1 MERSSGVASLSVFFP
16 VFALMFS
23 PVAAAEE
30 SASTSTAAASTQS
43 VQDKTQSAQDKNQS
57 VQDKTQS
64 PLRKMLNMPDALTI
78 GASASI
84 TSSRGQTDYDSR
96 TYVLEASWTTSKN
109 IISTYNQIQ
118 RSETGPQ
125 VLSDKKSSD
134 NFWQYNFSQLYYL
147 LAGYRYSTDEIQ
159 LVDREHEVFLAPGF
173 YPYRTQTCRL
183 STAAGVVYLSQ
194 DYSET
199 AILAGEDPHEESW
212 RYGAYEAFDCAFMGK
227 ALSLSQSVIYSQ
239 NKDDDDD
246 YRYRSMISA
255 AVPMAYGL
263 SVSVSYNVSYDNQ
276 PKFGVDKKQA
286 DLTTALSYKF

>member
-1 MERSSGVASLSVFFP
+1 MESSSGVASLSVFFP

-23 PVAAAEE
+23 PFVVADD
-30 SASTSTAAASTQS
+30 SASTSTTTASAQSAQDKTQS
-43 VQDKTQSAQDKNQS
+43 VQDKTK
-57 VQDKTQS
+57 S

-84 TSSRGQTDYDSR
+84 TSSKGQTDYDSR
-96 TYVLEASWTTSKN
+96 TYVLEASWTTTKN

-134 NFWQYNFSQLYYL
+134 NFWQYNFSERYYL

-173 YPYRTQTCRL
+173 YPYRSKTCRL
-183 STAAGVVYLSQ
+183 STAAGAVYLSQ
-194 DYSET
+194 DYSQT
-199 AILAGEDPHEESW
+199 AILAGEDAHEESW
-212 RYGAYEAFDCAFMGK
+212 RYGAYEAFDCALMGG

-239 NKDDDDD
+239 NKEDSDD
-246 YRYRSMISA
+246 YRYRSMIGA